1 LENPEQSD
9 LERAGPPE
17 PPAAEPAPPVAAPAP
32 RRKFPTLNLVLFL
45 LTGVATV
52 SVGADMAVGASW
64 TPPPDDVWGLIRA
77 GLPFSLSL
85 LVILVSHE
93 MGHFVAARHHRV
105 DASWPYFIPFPWGV
119 GTLGAVIRMRGRIPT
134 RNALVDIGASG
145 PLAGAVVAI
154 PVLLYGLHL
163 SRIDAIPVEPNLLFG
178 NLSIFHLAK
187 SWWVGVSPYAFG
199 SSMEP
204 QPLLYVLLKRVVF
217 AVHGNQDVFVHPIAF
232 AGVIGLFVTALNL
245 MPVGQLD
252 GGHVA
257 YAVFGDRARKVGQAF
272 AVLMI
277 GMAIFSSATWLLWV
291 LLVGKFV
298 GFRHP
303 PVEREEP
310 LSTGRRIVVVATAIL
325 FLLTLTPV
333 AADML

>member
-1 LENPEQSD
+1 MDHPEQSR
-9 LERAGPPE
+9 LEPSASPVPE
-17 PPAAEPAPPVAAPAP
+17 PAAAAPVAAAAP

-45 LTGVATV
+45 LTGVATI
-52 SVGADMAVGASW
+52 SVGAEMAVGAAW
-64 TPPPDDVWGLIRA
+64 VPPPETIWDRVRA

-85 LVILVSHE
+85 LVILVAHE
-93 MGHFVAARHHRV
+93 MGHFVAARYHRV
-105 DASWPYFIPFPWGV
+105 DASWPYFIPFPFGV

-145 PLAGAVVAI
+145 PLAGAVVAV
-154 PVLLYGLHL
+154 PVLLYGISV

-178 NLSIFHLAK
+178 NLSIFHLVK
-187 SWWVGVSPYAFG
+187 SWILDVSPYAFG

-204 QPLLYVLLKRVVF
+204 QPLLYVLMKRLVF
-217 AVHGNQDVFVHPIAF
+217 SVQGNQDVFVHPIAF

-257 YAVFGDRARKVGQAF
+257 YAVFGDKARRIGRAF
-272 AVLMI
+272 AVLMV

-291 LLVGKFV
+291 LLVSKFV
-298 GFRHP
+298 GFAHP

-310 LSTGRRIVVVATAIL
+310 LSAGRRVVVIATAIL

>member
-1 LENPEQSD
+1 VEHPDQYGFHRPPREEPRPS
-9 LERAGPPE
+9 GPG
-17 PPAAEPAPPVAAPAP
+17 AVAPPG
-32 RRKFPTLNLVLFL
+32 RRFPTLNLVLFL
-45 LTGVATV
+45 LTGAATV
-52 SVGADMAVGASW
+52 AVGAEMAVTGLW
-64 TPPPDDVWGLIRA
+64 VEPPETFGALVWS

-85 LVILVSHE
+85 LLILVAHE
-93 MGHFVAARHHRV
+93 MGHFIAAKVHRV

-154 PVLLYGLHL
+154 PVTLWGLAL
-163 SRIDAIPVEPNLLFG
+163 SRVEELPVEPNLLFG
-178 NLSIFHLAK
+178 NLSVVHLVR
-187 SWWVGVSPYAFG
+187 SWIAGIEPFSFG
-199 SSMEP
+199 SAMEP

-217 AVHGNQDVFVHPIAF
+217 DVSGAQDVFVHPVAF

-257 YAVFGDRARKVGQAF
+257 YAVFGPRARRVGHAF
-272 AVLMI
+272 AGLMVA
-277 GMAIFSSATWLLWV
+277 MALFSSASWLLWV
-291 LLVGKFV
+291 FLVGKFV
-298 GFRHP
+298 GFAHP
-303 PVEREEP
+303 PVERDEP
-310 LSTGRRIVVVATAIL
+310 LSPGRRAVVWATLVL

-333 AADML
+333 AADVL

>member
-1 LENPEQSD
+1 MEHPDQYGFH
-9 LERAGPPE
+9 RPPPE
-17 PPAAEPAPPVAAPAP
+17 PPAPSALRAAAPA
-32 RRKFPTLNLVLFL
+32 RSRFPTLNLVLFL

-52 SVGADMAVGASW
+52 SVGAEMAVGAAW
-64 TPPPDDVWGLIRA
+64 TAPPETLWELALA

-85 LVILVSHE
+85 LVILVAHE
-93 MGHFVAARHHRV
+93 MGHFVAARYHRV

-134 RNALVDIGASG
+134 RNALIDIGASG

-154 PVLLYGLHL
+154 PVLLYGLSL
-163 SRIDAIPVEPNLLFG
+163 SRIEEIPVEPNLLFG
-178 NLSIFHLAK
+178 NLSVFHLVR
-187 SWWVGVSPYAFG
+187 SWIQGVEPFSFG

-204 QPLLYVLLKRVVF
+204 QPLLYVLLKWLVF
-217 AVHGNQDVFVHPIAF
+217 DVQGNQDVFVHPIAF

-257 YAVFGDRARKVGQAF
+257 YAVFGPKARRIGQAF
-272 AVLMI
+272 AALMLL
-277 GMAIFSSATWLLWV
+277 MAVFSSASWLLWV

-298 GFRHP
+298 GFAHP
-303 PVEREEP
+303 PVERDEP
-310 LSTGRRIVVVATAIL
+310 LSSGRRAVVIATALL

-333 AADML
+333 AADVL